1 MSSAWPRVLHV
12 SPSFYPAAQ
21 YGGPTTFLL
30 RLVEELARLGVRL
43 DLLTT
48 TADGAAELEVP
59 VDRVLDVRGVP
70 VRYYPLTT
78 RTPTDFSAGL
88 TARVMST
95 AGDYD
100 LIHTSG
106 LFNFTTNVVAMAA
119 RRARRPF
126 VVSPCGSLS
135 ANALARKAWKKHAY
149 LRTTGALGI
158 GIQRA
163 AAVHA
168 MSDEEASG
176 IRAALPA
183 LPVFAVPGGVDI
195 PDAQPVTP
203 RTPRRVAFLGRLHE
217 IKGFDVLVPALS
229 RVTAVMPDAEA
240 VFAGFDSGGEWAA
253 IERLAR
259 AQSPVPR
266 LRFVGPVSG
275 DEKLRFLAG
284 ASALALTSHTE
295 SFGMVVLEALAC
307 GTPVVAT
314 KSCPWPTLAEKG
326 AGRWVD
332 RTPEA
337 VAEALLEVLGDPEA
351 AARMGAAGRAM
362 AESYSWRAVG
372 KSMAEQYAT
381 IVERSQR

>member
-1 MSSAWPRVLHV
+1 LHV

-30 RLVEELARLGVRL
+30 RLVEELVRQGVSL

-48 TADGAAELEVP
+48 NADGTAELDVP
-59 VDRVLDVRGVP
+59 MDRVVDVRGVP
-70 VRYYPLTT
+70 VRYYRLTT
-78 RTPTDFSAGL
+78 RTPADFSAGL

-100 LIHTSG
+100 LIHTNG
-106 LFNFTTNVVAMAA
+106 LFNFTTNVVAVAA
-119 RRARRPF
+119 RRAGRPF

-135 ANALARKAWKKHAY
+135 AGALARKTWKKRAY
-149 LRTTGALGI
+149 LRTTGTFGI
-158 GIQRA
+158 GVQRA

-168 MSDEEASG
+168 MSHEEARG
-176 IRAALPA
+176 IHEVMPA
-183 LPVFAVPGGVDI
+183 LSVFEVPGGVDI
-195 PDAQPVTP
+195 PTTLPDVQ

-240 VFAGFDSGGEWAA
+240 LFAGYDSGGEWAA

-266 LRFVGPVSG
+266 LRFLGPVSG

-314 KSCPWPTLAEKG
+314 KSCPWPALAEKG
-326 AGRWVD
+326 AGFWVD

-337 VAEALLEVLGDPEA
+337 VAAALLQLLGDPEA
-351 AARMGAAGRAM
+351 AAKMGAAGRAM

-372 KSMAEQYAT
+372 RSMAEQYAA
-381 IVERSQR
+381 IVERSRRG